1 MRRRE
6 SRDCSVLPLTIIDIA
21 FFSSWLSLL
30 YELLSRFTFCYFD
43 TSKSLFSPNTVTRYF
58 KEFWTTINISAY
70 EWNVTSCA
78 TTLHIAAAI
87 HSFSGTVHLCNV
99 KMCSNPLLP
108 THFLL
113 GYFKISVT
121 VKQTY
126 GSSYIFRAA
135 TIILKWEQPFQVVTS
150 SQNLFTKP
158 SSLEQ
163 LLLSNNY
170 FLIVNTSSDQL
181 LLEDKYFFSV
191 QMMLWRNYF
200 FGISNYLEHVFFRSM
215 QFFQTATF
223 SENELFRSR
232 SFLRE

>member
-99 KMCSNPLLP
+99 KMW
-108 THFLL
+108 
-113 GYFKISVT
+113 Y
-121 VKQTY
+121 
-126 GSSYIFRAA
+126 
-135 TIILKWEQPFQVVTS
+135 
-150 SQNLFTKP
+150 
-158 SSLEQ
+158 
-163 LLLSNNY
+163 
-170 FLIVNTSSDQL
+170 
-181 LLEDKYFFSV
+181 YFFNWS
-191 QMMLWRNYF
+191 QYFAYFPDICNASTIKICAKNYKILLMIMLIWKYINIAKNEYQ
-200 FGISNYLEHVFFRSM
+200 E
-215 QFFQTATF
+215 QTW
-223 SENELFRSR
+223 
-232 SFLRE
+232 